1 MSDRLIPKE
10 TPKASHGRGGVG
22 PSLPSPALP
31 SLSPPLPPS
40 PQPSPQTPHQQLK
53 PNTPT
58 GNIGPTSNDA
68 RNNLVTPTIK
78 QSIYT
83 TGRGG
88 SGNMKKNDP
97 NHPEVARKSQDV
109 APMPTRRNS
118 RGEVVHTGRGG
129 VANILRPSIDER
141 VHTAA
146 GGDEDTIM
154 TTDEKD
160 DNPPRQ
166 MKDGGAGGGGDWW
179 RDDMANGRA
188 RGAR

>member
-22 PSLPSPALP
+22 
-31 SLSPPLPPS
+31 
-40 PQPSPQTPHQQLK
+40 
-53 PNTPT
+53 
-58 GNIGPTSNDA
+58 NIGPTTNDA

-78 QSIYT
+78 QSVYT

-109 APMPTRRNS
+109 APMPRRNS
-118 RGEVVHTGRGG
+118 RGEIVHTGRGG
-129 VANILRPSIDER
+129 VANVIRPSIDEM
-141 VHTAA
+141 VHTAT
-146 GGDEDTIM
+146 DEDAIM
-154 TTDEKD
+154 EDE
-160 DNPPRQ
+160 RE
-166 MKDGGAGGGGDWW
+166 MKDSGAPHWW

-188 RGAR
+188 KSR